1 MQIKLYKAHEANILK
16 NYYEPFLKGKIFG
29 KNSYQIHNVDYITD
43 KFQGSQV
50 CGFYKV
56 DNIEKTIDIT
66 RLVFE
71 FNLKSPEEVLSEM
84 V

>member
-16 NYYEPFLKGKIFG
+16 NYYEPLLKGKTFG
-29 KNSYQIHNVDYITD
+29 KKSYQIHSVDYITD

-50 CGFYKV
+50 CGFY
-56 DNIEKTIDIT
+56 NIDSVEKTIDIT

-71 FNLKSPEEVLSEM
+71 FNLKSPEEVLSNM